1 MNIIESNYRFYD
13 GYCNTYNDIFNFDN
27 DLINNKFINKNTL
40 INIIFI
46 QIKFYNINISRFKLI

>member
-13 GYCNTYNDIFNFDN
+13 GYSNTYNDIFNFDN

-46 QIKFYNINISRFKLI
+46 QKNLYK